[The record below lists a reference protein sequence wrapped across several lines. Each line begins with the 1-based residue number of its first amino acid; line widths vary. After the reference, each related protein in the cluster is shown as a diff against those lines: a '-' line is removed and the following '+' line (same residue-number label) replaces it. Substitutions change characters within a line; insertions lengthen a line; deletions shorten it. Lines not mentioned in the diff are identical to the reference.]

1 MKTDKKSEKGGFK
14 YLLSRKADRV
24 TKRIKLT
31 EEDFARVSTSNPLKF
46 TTFPQTKAIRVPAT
60 RICPGT
66 LVPKENP
73 TYCEYIWK
81 FNETK
86 TDERAPEECPTCGS
100 TLTKRAEK
108 AEYITGK
115 NWVIQATKP
124 WVAKTLYTKGI
135 PTIYDKS
142 PEHHGALW
150 MDVLNDEYSVY
161 TRGGRRIHPVIKE
174 DSATPL
180 RTRLEA

>member
-86 TDERAPEECPTCGS
+86 TEERAPEECPTCGS

-115 NWVIQATKP
+115 NWVISATKP
-124 WVAKTLYTKGI
+124 WVLASTTSPILSLVGSSI
-135 PTIYDKS
+135 PYA
-142 PEHHGALW
+142 PQPP
-150 MDVLNDEYSVY
+150 VLVDRNPGFV
-161 TRGGRRIHPVIKE
+161 
-174 DSATPL
+174 
-180 RTRLEA
+180 